1 MAEQQQ
7 LQKAIRWLIY
17 IQMLEMWI
25 YYDFRQKSSRG
36 STARTIQC
44 VLGRFHKAFSQLH
57 IHSLDCFLHLSQHFG
72 FISGR
77 AEQIW
82 GEILQRWTWK
92 TFSPSLEDK
101 RQEIYFIHKC
111 VKVDVTKVHDAFA
124 RRNKRWRKQDL
135 RSSLPLTCKP
145 DL

>member
-17 IQMLEMWI
+17 IQMFEVWI
-25 YYDFRQKSSRG
+25 YYDIRRLLGAPLPGQFS
-36 STARTIQC
+36 

-57 IHSLDCFLHLSQHFG
+57 IHSLDCFLHLSQRFG

-82 GEILQRWTWK
+82 GEILQRWTWR
-92 TFSPSLEDK
+92 TFSTSLEDK
-101 RQEIYFIHKC
+101 RQEIYLIHKW

-124 RRNKRWRKQDL
+124 QRNKRWRKQDL
-135 RSSLPLTCKP
+135 RSSLLLTCKP